1 MSKRK
6 TAKPKHSLG
15 AAVSA
20 YTGFLL
26 CDFADMQAF
35 IEEVMGHPV
44 WTHQLANA
52 EFVAAMRQKM
62 KDEGYIDRMTEAM
75 KGVQC

>member
-1 MSKRK
+1 MKN
-6 TAKPKHSLG
+6 LG
-15 AAVSA
+15 AAISA
-20 YTGFLL
+20 FTGYLF
-26 CDFADMQAF
+26 CDFVDMHKL
-35 IEEVMGHPV
+35 IEDVMGRPV

-62 KDEGYIDRMTEAM
+62 KDQGYIDRMTEAM